1 MNPTGRKVIILSLLG
16 VGIVALIA
24 FVGTK
29 ALPVFDHARAY
40 EEARADAKRAGIPL
54 SIEEA
59 RPQPPIA
66 REDNAG
72 PLLRPIL
79 DQLQGSSKETNQIK
93 ELISAGK
100 FSEALAVHPELFEL
114 LEASKPGLAKPRLD
128 FDRDYN
134 LGLDL
139 KFPEFASI
147 KRLSHLSVGRA
158 QIAAGQNDPDRALEY
173 LRIGH
178 KIEKLLRDEYTLIGY
193 LMNLATHRTAN
204 RGYRRVAS
212 MWRGDE
218 ARLTRISQTFDPP
231 EPPSLERAL
240 KTEAFVNQTSLRVA
254 FRVGDPRANA
264 KEVRV
269 AQRAMAIYYTEAIR
283 DLESI
288 ENSGGDPLVA
298 TREMEARTASFKSS
312 VIPDPAIEL
321 FKIIRPTLDRLGIA
335 AVEATAD
342 RVVTEAFLKVM
353 LYEARTNRWPESL
366 DQAGV
371 TALDPFTKQPVRY
384 RLEKN
389 GFRIW
394 SVGGDSDDD
403 NGLTRE
409 EITQASRPS
418 PTPEQERGDN
428 VARYPTPL

>member
-1 MNPTGRKVIILSLLG
+1 M
-16 VGIVALIA
+16 IA
-24 FVGTK
+24 FVSTK
-29 ALPVFDHARAY
+29 AIPLFDHARAY
-40 EEARADAKRAGIPL
+40 EDARADAKRAGIPQ

-59 RPQPPIA
+59 RPQPPIT

-79 DQLQGSSKETNQIK
+79 DKLQGRSKETDQIK
-93 ELISAGK
+93 DLISAGK

-134 LGLDL
+134 LGIDL

-147 KRLSHLSVGRA
+147 KRLTHLAVGRA
-158 QIAAGQNDPDRALEY
+158 QIAAGQDDPDKALEY
-173 LRIGH
+173 LRLGH
-178 KIEKLLRDEYTLIGY
+178 HIEKLLRDEYMILGH
-193 LMNLATHRTAN
+193 LVNLAVHRSTN

-240 KTEAFVNQTSLRVA
+240 KTEAFFNQTSLRVA

-269 AQRAMAIYYTEAIR
+269 AQRAMAIYYTETIR

-288 ENSGGDPLVA
+288 KNSGGDPRLA

-312 VIPDPAIEL
+312 LIPDPAIEL
-321 FKIIRPTLDRLGIA
+321 FKLIRPILEHLGVA
-335 AVEATAD
+335 AVEARAD

-353 LYEARTNRWPESL
+353 LFEARNNRWPESL

-371 TALDPFTKQPVRY
+371 TTLDPFTKQPLRY
-384 RLEKN
+384 RLEKD
-389 GFRIW
+389 GFRVW
-394 SVGGDSDDD
+394 SVGGDLDDD

-418 PTPEQERGDN
+418 PTPKQERGDN